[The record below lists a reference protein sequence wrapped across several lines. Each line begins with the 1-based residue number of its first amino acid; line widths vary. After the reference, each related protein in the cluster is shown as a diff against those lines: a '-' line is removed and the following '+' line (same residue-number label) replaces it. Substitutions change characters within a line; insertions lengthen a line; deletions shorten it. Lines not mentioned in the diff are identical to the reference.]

1 MYPFSLF
8 LGLVIVDAR
17 YGPKAYDD
25 ETAEGLDVD
34 VTVPLQ
40 ALVNNSQLCVPGG
53 RSKVSVLEPRFCF
66 CFFVSFFL
74 PLSSRR
80 FVKVARTVGVSI
92 DGLLN
97 VRPLFLLRCGCGCCA
112 PSALFPFCP
121 WLFFFSTLVSCVMPV
136 RITREKRRW
145 VTTEGGAHTHTFE
158 WIASVRRPTS
168 DFFSLSFFLSF
179 FSGSFIYRRFVVILA
194 CPNTFFSLPPF
205 FSTFA
210 RSFVTWPT
218 YCLSISLASLSISN
232 FLSLN

>member
-1 MYPFSLF
+1 MLNVSFSLF

-74 PLSSRR
+74 PPSSRR
-80 FVKVARTVGVSI
+80 FVKGARTVGVSI

-97 VRPLFLLRCGCGCCA
+97 VRPLFLLRCVVVVA
-112 PSALFPFCP
+112 SHSFCP
-121 WLFFFSTLVSCVMPV
+121 WFFFLYP
-136 RITREKRRW
+136 
-145 VTTEGGAHTHTFE
+145 
-158 WIASVRRPTS
+158 
-168 DFFSLSFFLSF
+168 
-179 FSGSFIYRRFVVILA
+179 RFV
-194 CPNTFFSLPPF
+194 CD
-205 FSTFA
+205 A
-210 RSFVTWPT
+210 RAYHT
-218 YCLSISLASLSISN
+218 
-232 FLSLN
+232 